1 MRPQCTLTVKHFNL
15 MTANFYDF
23 IRRSFDGFVFWRID
37 DFRGKKITSSDVA
50 LCVLCMQVL
59 HGDLHIIHDDSQL
72 FSTLHYSWCLSVYK
86 SVLLLF
92 NYVTYFNLL
101 LVVIFSLGTS
111 INYQLYLQFL
121 TITVNVYLH
130 LFNTAEPV
138 CG

>member
-1 MRPQCTLTVKHFNL
+1 

-37 DFRGKKITSSDVA
+37 DFRGKKIIISDVA

-138 CG
+138 YG